1 MDKKEFEAL
10 VNARMINEV
19 GFVDFYMQNPS
30 EMEKLTVKDLAN
42 IGTLSQPQANNFI
55 IENGAASA
63 DGMSTEEFFVLL
75 EKGGNIKLLND
86 IILDTQYASIKT
98 NVNLDLNG
106 HKIIAKTR
114 NTADQTVSYGLVVFT
129 GAELVIDGEGEIICE
144 PAYYSTPIWAFGG
157 KVIINNGVYKNA
169 GKGSDLIYASKT
181 GEIIINNGEFI
192 ACKNQFIEPGTQNE
206 YTALNKLDADRNNC
220 DIIVRGGRFYKFDPS
235 NNLSEG
241 PNTNF
246 VDDGYIVVQKGD
258 FYEVVKDEIVV
269 EE

>member
-63 DGMSTEEFFVLL
+63 DGMSPEEFFELL
-75 EKGGNIKLLND
+75 EKGGDIKLLND

-106 HKIIAKTR
+106 HKIIAKSR
-114 NTADQTVSYGLVVFT
+114 ISNTGNTVSYGLVIFT
-129 GAELVIDGEGEIICE
+129 GAQLVINGEGGVFTES
-144 PAYYSTPIWAFGG
+144 AYNSTPIWAFGG
-157 KVIINNGVYKNA
+157 KVIINNGLYRNKADEQGV
-169 GKGSDLIYASKT
+169 GSELIYASNS
-181 GEIIINNGEFI
+181 GEIIINGGVF
-192 ACKNQFIEPGTQNE
+192 EPQGA
-206 YTALNKLDADRNNC
+206 ALNKADGDRENC
-220 DIIVRGGRFYKFDPS
+220 IISVKGGKFYKFDPS
-235 NNLSEG
+235 NNESEG

-246 VDDGYIVVQKGD
+246 VEDGYIVVQKGD
-258 FYEVVKDEIVV
+258 YYEVVKDEIVV